1 LAPDNLITELKEL
14 QKRFKSI
21 PPPADEKEL
30 NDLRVKQLGKKGVL
44 TLLSRRLG
52 TLPKEEKPEAGKLL
66 GEVRKTVEELLQNA
80 GQKIK
85 NEKLQREVESEFF
98 DVTLPGAEPDFGVRH
113 PLSTVMEE
121 VVDIFIGLG
130 FQVEEGPEAETEYYN
145 FEALNF
151 PPDHPARD
159 MQDTFYL
166 DGFDLV
172 LRTHTSPVQ
181 VHAMEKHTPP
191 LSVIAPGKVFRC
203 DADVTH
209 SPMFHQLE
217 GFTVDKKITMADLKG
232 TLELFIHRLY
242 GPRTRTRFRPSFFP
256 FTEPSAEMDVSC
268 VICGGKGC
276 RICKQTGWLEI
287 LGAGMIHPN
296 VLKAVNIDPEIWSG
310 FAFGMGI
317 ERVAMN
323 KYGINDIRLFF
334 ENDLRFLKQ
343 FY

>member
-1 LAPDNLITELKEL
+1 MSSENLISELSDLKDRI
-14 QKRFKSI
+14 QSI
-21 PPPADEKEL
+21 PSPVDEKEL
-30 NDLRVKQLGKKGVL
+30 EDLRVKYLGKKGIV
-44 TLLSRRLG
+44 TLLSRGMGGLS
-52 TLPKEEKPEAGKLL
+52 KEEKPEAGKLL
-66 GEVRKTVEELLQNA
+66 NEVRGGVERLLQA
-80 GQKIK
+80 AKQKIK
-85 NEKLQREVESEFF
+85 DERIKREVESEFF

-113 PLSTVMEE
+113 PLSAVMDE
-121 VVDIFIGLG
+121 VVDIFIGIG
-130 FQVEEGPEAETEYYN
+130 FQIEEGPEAETEYYN

-151 PPDHPARD
+151 PADHPARD

-166 DGFDLV
+166 EGFDLV

-181 VHAMEKHTPP
+181 VHAMEKHAPP
-191 LSVIAPGKVFRC
+191 LSVIAPGKVYRC
-203 DADVTH
+203 DSDVTH

-217 GFTVDKKITMADLKG
+217 GFTVDKNISMADLKG

-242 GPRTRTRFRPSFFP
+242 GPKTKTRFRPSFFP
-256 FTEPSAEMDVSC
+256 FTEPSAEVDVSC
-268 VICGGKGC
+268 VICKGKGC

-296 VLKAVNIDPEIWSG
+296 VLKSVNIDPEKWGG

-317 ERVAMN
+317 ERIAML
-323 KYGINDIRLFF
+323 KYGISDIRLLF

>member
-1 LAPDNLITELKEL
+1 MAPDNLISELKDLRERL
-14 QKRFKSI
+14 KSLA
-21 PPPADEKEL
+21 PPADEKEL

-52 TLPKEEKPEAGKLL
+52 ALPKEKKPEAGKLL
-66 GEVRKTVEELLQNA
+66 GEIRKTLEELLQNA
-80 GQKIK
+80 AQKIK
-85 NEKLQREVESEFF
+85 TEKLQREVESEFF
-98 DVTLPGAEPDFGVRH
+98 DITLPGAEPDFGVRH
-113 PLSTVMEE
+113 PLSALMDEIVE
-121 VVDIFIGLG
+121 IFMGLG

-181 VHAMEKHTPP
+181 VHAMEKHAPP
-191 LSVIAPGKVFRC
+191 LSVIAPGKVYRC

-242 GPRTRTRFRPSFFP
+242 GPETKTRFRPSFFP

-276 RICKQTGWLEI
+276 RICKRTGWLEI

-317 ERVAMN
+317 ERVAML
-323 KYGINDIRLFF
+323 KYGIDDIRLFF

>member
-1 LAPDNLITELKEL
+1 MAPDNLISELKDLRERL
-14 QKRFKSI
+14 KSL
-21 PPPADEKEL
+21 PHPANEKEL

-52 TLPKEEKPEAGKLL
+52 GLPKEEKPEAGKLL
-66 GEVRKTVEELLQNA
+66 GEVRKSVEELLQNA

-85 NEKLQREVESEFF
+85 TEKLKREVESEFF
-98 DVTLPGAEPDFGVRH
+98 DITLPGAEPDFGVRH
-113 PLSTVMEE
+113 PLSAVMEE

-159 MQDTFYL
+159 MQDTFFL

-181 VHAMEKHTPP
+181 VHAMEKHAPP
-191 LSVIAPGKVFRC
+191 LSVIAPGKVYRC

-242 GPRTRTRFRPSFFP
+242 GPETKTRFRPSFFP

-310 FAFGMGI
+310 FAFGMG
-317 ERVAMN
+317 
-323 KYGINDIRLFF
+323 
-334 ENDLRFLKQ
+334 
-343 FY
+343 

>member
-1 LAPDNLITELKEL
+1 LASENLIPELADLKD
-14 QKRFKSI
+14 RIPSI
-21 PPPADEKEL
+21 PSPADEKEL
-30 NDLRVKQLGKKGVL
+30 DDLRVKYLGKKGIV
-44 TLLSRRLG
+44 TLLSRRMG
-52 TLPKEEKPEAGKLL
+52 GLPKEKKPEAGTLLNEVRSGLERLL
-66 GEVRKTVEELLQNA
+66 GDARQRIKSEL
-80 GQKIK
+80 IK
-85 NEKLQREVESEFF
+85 RDVESEFF
-98 DVTLPGAEPDFGVRH
+98 DITLPGTEPPFGVRH
-113 PLSTVMEE
+113 PLSAVMDE

-166 DGFDLV
+166 DGFDLI

-181 VHAMEKHTPP
+181 VHAMEKHAPP

-217 GFTVDKKITMADLKG
+217 GFTVDKNITMADLKG
-232 TLELFIHRLY
+232 TLDLFIHRLY
-242 GPRTRTRFRPSFFP
+242 GPQTQTRFRPSFFP
-256 FTEPSAEMDVSC
+256 FTEPSAEVDVSC
-268 VICGGKGC
+268 VICGGGGC
-276 RICKQTGWLEI
+276 RICKQTGWVEI

-296 VLKAVNIDPEIWSG
+296 VLKAVNIDPEIWGG
-310 FAFGMGI
+310 FAFGLGI
-317 ERVAMN
+317 ERVAML
-323 KYGINDIRLFF
+323 KYGIDDIRLFF